1 MDRHCDISKR
11 PKEISEANWKILKG
25 LYKHVN
31 DIDLFTAGLAETP
44 VKGGVTG
51 PTFSCIKGLQF
62 EALREG
68 DRCDEKD
75 KPQHQKHLTIHVPSR
90 FFFTHEEGTTPG
102 SLSKP
107 ELKNI
112 RSRRLKDILCDN
124 TAIPQAQPN
133 VFLNESPTNKVST
146 CEEDFNELNVQLF
159 V

>member
-1 MDRHCDISKR
+1 MAI
-11 PKEISEANWKILKG
+11 
-25 LYKHVN
+25 
-31 DIDLFTAGLAETP
+31 
-44 VKGGVTG
+44 
-51 PTFSCIKGLQF
+51 
-62 EALREG
+62 
-68 DRCDEKD
+68 
-75 KPQHQKHLTIHVPSR
+75 HLPSR